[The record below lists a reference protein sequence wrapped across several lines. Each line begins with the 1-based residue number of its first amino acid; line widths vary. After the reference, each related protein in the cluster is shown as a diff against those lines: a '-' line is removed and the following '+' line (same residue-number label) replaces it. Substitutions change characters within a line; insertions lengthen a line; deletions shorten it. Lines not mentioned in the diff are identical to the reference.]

1 MKKQLITAI
10 ACAGLLTA
18 GSLAMA
24 GQPSPNAAEGRANA
38 AQGKENAGK
47 PSPRAAEKANNG
59 SAKAKVKSEQS
70 KAPPKVRIAHCG
82 CNYDGSGLEWKHIRV
97 STRAVGHLNH
107 TEGSEVTCI
116 NDLEEEVYYTR
127 GFADCRIS
135 EGVDANNIGGL
146 LDCDPEPDVQT
157 SCTAEEAE
165 EEAEE

>member
-1 MKKQLITAI
+1 MVRAGRSGPAT
-10 ACAGLLTA
+10 CSAGLLTA

-97 STRAVGHLNH
+97 SRLLTSSPHSLPPPLFGRICTSTGGGGTSGGAG
-107 TEGSEVTCI
+107 G
-116 NDLEEEVYYTR
+116 
-127 GFADCRIS
+127 ADS
-135 EGVDANNIGGL
+135 GPSL
-146 LDCDPEPDVQT
+146 LL
-157 SCTAEEAE
+157 
-165 EEAEE
+165 